1 MAWMC
6 EKILAEFN
14 NSDGKKIIKDL
25 TPRTG
30 ISKSKYYYEYLNLVH
45 SLFVKYIIWETRN
58 FKPQV

>member
-14 NSDGKKIIKDL
+14 NSDGKKLIEDL

-30 ISKSKYYYEYLNLVH
+30 ISKSKYYYEYLKLVH
-45 SLFVKYIIWETRN
+45 SFLVIYIIWETGN
-58 FKPQV
+58 F

>member
-14 NSDGKKIIKDL
+14 NSDGEKLIEDL

-30 ISKSKYYYEYLNLVH
+30 IIKSKYYCKYLKLVD
-45 SLFVKYIIWETRN
+45 SFLVKYVIWETGN
-58 FKPQV
+58 F